1 MVPKDQKVKGCP
13 NSKQTVNSGE
23 QWRKIHRP
31 HVPVLTGSN
40 TDMVLPVWHSV
51 RHPPSNEDWHVKN
64 SVIVLGCLTSMKK

>member
-1 MVPKDQKVKGCP
+1 MVPKDQKVKGSP

-40 TDMVLPVWHSV
+40 TDMVLPV
-51 RHPPSNEDWHVKN
+51 
-64 SVIVLGCLTSMKK
+64 